1 MTFWFL
7 AGLMVAVAAAVLIW
21 PLARRRSAAARR
33 DYDLAVYRDQMAEL
47 ERDLAAG
54 LVEPDQA
61 EAAKAEI
68 ARRMLALEMQA
79 GEEAASGSASSP
91 VVTRAIAVAIVL
103 LLPAAALSVYWL
115 QGEPGLPGL
124 PLAERE
130 TAPPAIDSPNAA
142 MIVQVKRRL
151 ADHPDDGEAW
161 LLLAGLY
168 RRDGLAAESAE
179 AYRQAIALDPERP
192 EALMGLAESLVAL
205 HRGTVVPEARQLF
218 ARVLEM
224 EPNTPMA
231 FYYAG
236 LALAQDG
243 RLEEAR
249 GVWTRLLNAS
259 SADAPWV
266 PVLRRQIARLAE
278 DLDGEGATGGQSP
291 GEQSPAEREAFIRSM
306 VTGLENRLQDDPE
319 DLEGWIMLAR
329 SYRVLGENKKAAEA
343 LAHAETLAED
353 LPDGSPLAGAVAAE
367 RDAQSG
373 TGP

>member
-7 AGLMVAVAAAVLIW
+7 AGLMVALSAAILIW
-21 PLARRRSAAARR
+21 PLARRRSTAARR
-33 DYDLAVYRDQMAEL
+33 DYDLAVYRDQLAEL
-47 ERDLAAG
+47 ERDLAVG
-54 LVEPDQA
+54 QLEPDQA

-68 ARRMLALEMQA
+68 ARRILALETQA
-79 GEEAASGSASSP
+79 EDEVAGGSSSSP
-91 VVTRAIAVAIVL
+91 VVTRAIALAIIL
-103 LLPAAALSVYWL
+103 LLPAAALSIYWL

-130 TAPPAIDSPNAA
+130 TAPQEIDSPNAA

-168 RRDGLAAESAE
+168 RRDGLAVESAE
-179 AYRQAIALDPERP
+179 AYRRVLALDPERP

-205 HRGTVVPEARQLF
+205 HGGTVVPEARQLF
-218 ARVLEM
+218 ARVLEI

-249 GVWTRLLNAS
+249 GVWTRLLDAS

-266 PVLRRQIARLAE
+266 PVLRRQLARLAE
-278 DLDGEGATGGQSP
+278 EMDGEGGVE
-291 GEQSPAEREAFIRSM
+291 EQSPAEREAFIRSM
-306 VTGLENRLQDDPE
+306 VSSLETRLQEDPE

-329 SYRVLGENKKAAEA
+329 SYRVLGETEKAAAA
-343 LAHAETLAED
+343 LAHAETLAVD

-373 TGP
+373 AAP